1 MIDITLKNALD
12 LLVDNGAT
20 CVVLAN
26 GECFVSHDRGV
37 KPLLQ
42 LIEEKR
48 NVKCGV
54 AADKVV
60 GKAAAMLYILLGID
74 ELYACV
80 ISELAFDVLTDH
92 GIKVS
97 YEKKV
102 PMIRNRTDTG
112 YCPMEQTTKDIDD
125 PTEALKAIK
134 QTLQKLNVIVK

>member
-1 MIDITLKNALD
+1 MIDGTLKKALN
-12 LLVDNGAT
+12 LLRDKNAT

-26 GECFVSHDRGV
+26 DECFISYERGV
-37 KPLLQ
+37 KPLLE

-48 NVKCGV
+48 NVTCGA

-60 GKAAAMLYILLGID
+60 GKAAAMLYVLLGIG

-80 ISELAFDVLTDH
+80 ISELAFDVLTES

-112 YCPMEQTTKDIDD
+112 YCPMEQATKDIDD
-125 PTEALKAIK
+125 PKEALEAIK
-134 QTLQKLNVIVK
+134 QTLQKLNAGAK